1 MIFKQCVV
9 LFHNEST
16 FAKELNDELKKVND
30 WAFQWKM
37 SFNPD
42 PSKHAQEVIFSLKSK
57 RPTNLPIVF
66 KNNNV
71 SQPFLKT
78 TWVSC

>member
-9 LFHNEST
+9 LFHNVST

-42 PSKHAQEVIFSLKSK
+42 LSKHARKLFLVSNQRD
-57 RPTNLPIVF
+57 RPTYL
-66 KNNNV
+66 
-71 SQPFLKT
+71 
-78 TWVSC
+78 